1 MIDTVR
7 PIRDSAD
14 HQAALAEIERLWGSA
29 HGTAEGDRLD
39 LLMTLVDGYER
50 AQWEDDALDPIDAIK
65 ARMENSG
72 RTRKDF
78 EKIVGSSGRV
88 SEILSRKRRLTLP
101 MIWLLVDE
109 WKMPASALVRPYKLS
124 KRKPVSARV
133 RSRPLAKRKLAKR
146 ARHAA

>member
-1 MIDTVR
+1 MTDSIR

-14 HQAALAEIERLWGSA
+14 HQAALKEIERLWGSKPS
-29 HGTAEGDRLD
+29 TAEGDRLD

-50 AQWEDDALDPIDAIK
+50 AQWKDEALDPIDAIK

-72 RTRKDF
+72 RTRKDL
-78 EKIVGSSGRV
+78 ERIVGSSGRV
-88 SEILSRKRRLTLP
+88 SEVLNRKRRLTLS

-109 WKMPASALVRPYKLS
+109 WKMPASALVRPYKLTKS
-124 KRKPVSARV
+124 KFARRPAFT
-133 RSRPLAKRKLAKR
+133 RSKLAKR